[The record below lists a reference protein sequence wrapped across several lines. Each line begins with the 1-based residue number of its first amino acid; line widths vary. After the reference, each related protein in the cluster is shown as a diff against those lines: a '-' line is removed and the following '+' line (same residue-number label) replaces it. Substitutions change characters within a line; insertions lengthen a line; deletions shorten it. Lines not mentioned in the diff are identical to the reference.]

1 MAVAPV
7 AVRLQETEEAGVTT
21 DARLHRRPPCVG
33 TGMEIVMLTRSRGG
47 ARPPWGRYRGHGN
60 RLCDAIERRGAQVL
74 LWWDE
79 HDEAPP
85 LDGVTAACLRSGSA
99 VNLDRAHEL
108 VRRGI
113 AVVNAPQPHTEA
125 GDKWAT
131 ACRFGAAGVPH
142 PRTLPAWA
150 SADPQPFR
158 TTVVKPRRGSGGRG
172 VHLVGRDPLLVPR
185 DSVLQEYVECAV
197 DWRVVVAGGEAVAWM
212 RRTPA
217 PGDFRSNLAAGAQ
230 AATVAC
236 PSEELAA
243 LAVRAAAA
251 MRLDVAGVD
260 LALGPDGPVVFEA
273 NPAPT
278 TWMPDDTA
286 ADAVADAIAA
296 VVLGAA
302 SRTGTP
308 PRATA

>member
-1 MAVAPV
+1 M
-7 AVRLQETEEAGVTT
+7 
-21 DARLHRRPPCVG
+21 D
-33 TGMEIVMLTRSRGG
+33 IVMLTRSRGG
-47 ARPPWGRYRGHGN
+47 PRPPWGWYRGHGN
-60 RLCDAIERRGAQVL
+60 RLADALERRGARVL

-79 HDEAPP
+79 HDDEPP
-85 LDGVTAACLRSGSA
+85 LGEVGAACLRSGSPR
-99 VNLDRAHEL
+99 NLERARHL
-108 VRRGI
+108 VALGVP
-113 AVVNAPQPHTEA
+113 VVNAPLPHTEA

-150 SADPQPFR
+150 TSDPHPFR

-172 VHLVGRDPLLVPR
+172 VHLVGRDPLLVPH
-185 DSVLQEYVECAV
+185 DAVLQEYVECEA

-217 PGDFRSNLAAGAQ
+217 PGDFRSNLAAGAR
-230 AATVAC
+230 AATVPC

-243 LAVRAAAA
+243 LAVQAAAA

-278 TWMPDDTA
+278 TWMPDDAA
-286 ADAVADAIAA
+286 ADTVAGAIAA
-296 VVLGAA
+296 VVLRALTAA
-302 SRTGTP
+302 
-308 PRATA
+308 